1 MNEVPSTPVT
11 VTNIDIPFGR
21 LVTIMLKMMLASIP
35 AILIMYA
42 IMGAVAL
49 VFMALFGVGGA
60 FLNNMGR

>member
-35 AILIMYA
+35 AILILYA

-49 VFMALFGVGGA
+49 VLTALFGVGGA

>member
-35 AILIMYA
+35 AILILYA

-49 VFMALFGVGGA
+49 VLMALFGVGGA